1 MIAPL
6 TDISSLDDFLRHY
19 ETFVEPPGTPP
30 FEAHIDLPGN
40 TTTAVEPPEEL

>member
-1 MIAPL
+1 
-6 TDISSLDDFLRHY
+6 
-19 ETFVEPPGTPP
+19 

>member
-1 MIAPL
+1 
-6 TDISSLDDFLRHY
+6 
-19 ETFVEPPGTPP
+19 TPP

>member
-1 MIAPL
+1 
-6 TDISSLDDFLRHY
+6 
-19 ETFVEPPGTPP
+19 GTPP

>member
-1 MIAPL
+1 
-6 TDISSLDDFLRHY
+6 
-19 ETFVEPPGTPP
+19 P